1 MLFLKRIIFRTI
13 IIFLLCGIFISTHG
27 EIDQNKLESDPEDS
41 IIYYLDYSNL
51 LAFRIYTNTK
61 WNALD
66 IVKDEKT
73 LQLRPNSPTA
83 LGFGFNYKSYGLG
96 IAIGIPKSA
105 SSNEKYGKTNRLDLQ
120 VNVYGQKI
128 GIDGFAQFYKGYYVE
143 NPEDFMEWEYEYYP
157 QLPDMKIYS
166 IGLNAFYI
174 FNSNKF
180 SYKAAFVRNQVQK
193 KSKGSFTGGL
203 FGQLDVAET
212 GQGFIPQDFPD
223 SIRSDFDLKA
233 FKTLA
238 VGVTAGYLYTWVIS
252 NKFFLNI
259 GATPGFGLQT
269 INLENI
275 AGEKSTEYAPA
286 GQLAAR
292 SALGFDSRYFYAGIT
307 GTVIWRSFKYKGY
320 ELDLATEQVRFFIG
334 KRFDL
339 SKKR

>member
-1 MLFLKRIIFRTI
+1 MLFAKYIIYRIIAV
-13 IIFLLCGIFISTHG
+13 LLICGMYTYTFG
-27 EIDQNKLESDPEDS
+27 EIGQNGLPSDPDDS
-41 IIYYLDYSNL
+41 IIYYLDYSDL

-66 IVKDEKT
+66 IIKDENT
-73 LQLRPNSPTA
+73 LQLRPNAPTA
-83 LGFGFNYKSYGLG
+83 LGVGFNYKSYGLG

-105 SSNEKYGKTNRLDLQ
+105 SSNEKYGKTNRFDLQ
-120 VNVYGQKI
+120 ANVYSQKI
-128 GIDGFAQFYKGYYVE
+128 GIDGFAQFYKGYYVA
-143 NPEDFMEWEYEYYP
+143 NPEDFMEWENDYFP
-157 QLPDMKIYS
+157 LLPEMKIYS

-193 KSKGSFTGGL
+193 KSAGSLISGI

-212 GQGFIPQDFPD
+212 EQGFIPQEFPD
-223 SIRSDFDLKA
+223 SIRLNFDLKA
-233 FKTLA
+233 FNTLA
-238 VGVTAGYLYTWVIS
+238 VGVTVGYLYTWVIS
-252 NKFFLNI
+252 KKFFLNI
-259 GATPGFGLQT
+259 GVTPGFGLQA
-269 INLENI
+269 INLETI

-292 SALGFDSRYFYAGIT
+292 GALGFDSKYFYVGIT
-307 GTVIWRSFKYKGY
+307 GFTIWRSFKYKGY
-320 ELDLATEQVRFFIG
+320 ELGLATEQLRFFIG

>member
-1 MLFLKRIIFRTI
+1 MLFLKCIIYRIIAVTLI
-13 IIFLLCGIFISTHG
+13 CGLYTSTYG
-27 EIDQNKLESDPEDS
+27 AIDQNKLEFDPGDS

-51 LAFRIYTNTK
+51 LAFRLYTNTK

-66 IVKDEKT
+66 IIKDEST

-83 LGFGFNYKSYGLG
+83 LGLGFNYKSYGLG
-96 IAIGIPKSA
+96 IAIGIPKST
-105 SSNEKYGKTNRLDLQ
+105 SSNEKYGQTNRLDLQ

-128 GIDGFAQFYKGYYVE
+128 GIDGFAQFYKGYYVA
-143 NPEDFMEWEYEYYP
+143 NPDDFMEWEDEYYP

-166 IGLNAFYI
+166 IGFNAFYI
-174 FNSNKF
+174 FNSDKF
-180 SYKAAFVRNQVQK
+180 SYKAAFVRNQVQR
-193 KSKGSFTGGL
+193 KSTGSFTAGL

-212 GQGFIPQDFPD
+212 DQGFIPQEFPD
-223 SIRSDFDLKA
+223 SIRSNFDLKA

-238 VGVTAGYLYTWVIS
+238 VGVTVGYLYTWVIS
-252 NKFFLNI
+252 KKFFLNI

-269 INLENI
+269 INLENLS
-275 AGEKSTEYAPA
+275 GEKSTEYAPA

-292 SALGFDSRYFYAGIT
+292 SALGFDSGYFYAGIT

-320 ELDLATEQVRFFIG
+320 ELDLATEQLRFFIG

>member
-1 MLFLKRIIFRTI
+1 MLLSKVILYRTI
-13 IIFLLCGIFISTHG
+13 AIPLIFGIYASTFG
-27 EIDQNKLESDPEDS
+27 EIDQNKLQPDPEDS

-61 WNALD
+61 WNMLD
-66 IVKDEKT
+66 IIKDDNT
-73 LQLRPNSPTA
+73 LNLRPNSPTA
-83 LGFGFNYKSYGLG
+83 LGIGFNYKSYGLG

-105 SSNEKYGKTNRLDLQ
+105 SSNEKYGKTNRFDLQ
-120 VNVYGQKI
+120 VNVYGKKI
-128 GIDGFAQFYKGYYVE
+128 GIDGFAQFYKGYYVA
-143 NPEDFMEWEYEYYP
+143 NPKDFMEWENDYYP

-174 FNSNKF
+174 FNSDKF
-180 SYKAAFVRNQVQK
+180 SYKAAFVRNQVQL
-193 KSKGSFTGGL
+193 KSTGSFTAGL

-223 SIRSDFDLKA
+223 SIRSNFDLKA

-238 VGVTAGYLYTWVIS
+238 AGVTVGYLYTWIIS
-252 NKFFLNI
+252 KKFFLNI
-259 GATPGFGLQT
+259 GATPGFGLQA
-269 INLENI
+269 INLETI
-275 AGEKSTEYAPA
+275 TGEKSTEYAPA

-292 SALGFDSRYFYAGIT
+292 GALGFETRYFYAGVT
-307 GTVIWRSFKYKGY
+307 GTIIWRSFKYKDY
-320 ELDLATEQVRFFIG
+320 ELDLATEQLRFFIG